1 MAKGLDSCHCLVHC
15 GPVPNRPTMVP
26 LMALFLES
34 IPNTT
39 SVFTDKGDLVMN
51 LDRPVVSSYLQIK
64 EVEEWLITLEETMV
78 RETNVANRRS
88 LEGIYFMLK
97 AARRKHLEQHEEV
110 QSQAPTADD
119 LQAYLSAYAA
129 AIGAS

>member
-1 MAKGLDSCHCLVHC
+1 MTNRLDTAHRLVHC
-15 GPVPNRPTMVP
+15 GQVPNRPTMAP

-39 SVFTDKGDLVMN
+39 SVFTDKGAMVMN
-51 LDRPVVSSYLQIK
+51 LDQPVVSWHFHIK
-64 EVEEWLITLEETMV
+64 ELEEWLTTLEEAMV
-78 RETNVANRRS
+78 KETNAGNRRS
-88 LEGIYFMLK
+88 FEGMYFSMK
-97 AARRKHLEQHEEV
+97 TAYQKHLDQHEEV

-129 AIGAS
+129 AIAS

>member
-1 MAKGLDSCHCLVHC
+1 MA
-15 GPVPNRPTMVP
+15 P

-64 EVEEWLITLEETMV
+64 ELEEWLITLEETMA
-78 RETNVANRRS
+78 RETNVVNRRS

-97 AARRKHLEQHEEV
+97 AARRKHLDQHEEV

-129 AIGAS
+129 AIAS

>member
-1 MAKGLDSCHCLVHC
+1 MGERLDFPYRLVHC
-15 GPVPNRPTMVP
+15 GPVPNRPAMVP

-51 LDRPVVSSYLQIK
+51 LDRPVVSSYLQIS
-64 EVEEWLITLEETMV
+64 EVEEWLITLEETMG
-78 RETNVANRRS
+78 REMNVANRRS

-97 AARRKHLEQHEEV
+97 AARRKHLDQHEEV

-129 AIGAS
+129 AIAS

>member
-1 MAKGLDSCHCLVHC
+1 
-15 GPVPNRPTMVP
+15 
-26 LMALFLES
+26 MALFLES

-39 SVFTDKGDLVMN
+39 SVFTDNGDLVMN
-51 LDRPVVSSYLQIK
+51 LDRPVVASYLQVAD
-64 EVEEWLITLEETMV
+64 VEEWLTTLEETMGKEANTV
-78 RETNVANRRS
+78 NRRS
-88 LEGIYFMLK
+88 LEGLYFVLK
-97 AARRKHLEQHEEV
+97 VAHRKHLEQHAEV

>member
-1 MAKGLDSCHCLVHC
+1 
-15 GPVPNRPTMVP
+15 MVP

-39 SVFTDKGDLVMN
+39 SVFTDKGAMVMN
-51 LDRPVVSSYLQIK
+51 LDQPVVAWHFHIK
-64 EVEEWLITLEETMV
+64 DLEEWLTTLEEAMAK
-78 RETNVANRRS
+78 ETNAGNRRS
-88 LEGIYFMLK
+88 FEGMYFSMK
-97 AARRKHLEQHEEV
+97 TAYRKHLDQHEEV

-129 AIGAS
+129 AIAS

>member
-1 MAKGLDSCHCLVHC
+1 MA
-15 GPVPNRPTMVP
+15 P

-39 SVFTDKGDLVMN
+39 SVFTDKGAMVMN
-51 LDRPVVSSYLQIK
+51 LDQPVVSSYLHIR

-78 RETNVANRRS
+78 REENMVNRRS

-97 AARRKHLEQHEEV
+97 AARRKHLDQHQEIQE
-110 QSQAPTADD
+110 QAPTADD

-129 AIGAS
+129 AIAS

>member
-1 MAKGLDSCHCLVHC
+1 MGERLDFPHRLVHC
-15 GPVPNRPTMVP
+15 GPVPNRPATVP
-26 LMALFLES
+26 FMALFLES

-51 LDRPVVSSYLQIK
+51 LDRPVVSSYLQVK

-97 AARRKHLEQHEEV
+97 AARRKHLDQHEEV

-129 AIGAS
+129 AIAS